1 MVYSISEKNI
11 GKLLLDSNG
20 KTFYGAYQEWY
31 PTLFRRMTGCGPTAA
46 ANLLACA
53 LPDVPFGTAE
63 ARVAVMQTMWNYLTP
78 GVRGLHRVRKFKK
91 GSDAFFKAKKL
102 SLSCRCAEFAADS
115 PLTIGQTADF
125 IKEALSLDAPLAF
138 LNLLNNSVK
147 DLERWHWVTIVSFD
161 DADMTATVFDG
172 DKKFLLPLPLWFEKP
187 RDRCGLAYYAK

>member
-1 MVYSISEKNI
+1 M
-11 GKLLLDSNG
+11 
-20 KTFYGAYQEWY
+20 
-31 PTLFRRMTGCGPTAA
+31 
-46 ANLLACA
+46 
-53 LPDVPFGTAE
+53 PFGTAE

-78 GVRGLHRVRKFKK
+78 GVRGLHRVRKFKN

-102 SLSCRCAEFAADS
+102 PFACRCAEFAEDS

-161 DADMTATVFDG
+161 DAEMTATVFDG